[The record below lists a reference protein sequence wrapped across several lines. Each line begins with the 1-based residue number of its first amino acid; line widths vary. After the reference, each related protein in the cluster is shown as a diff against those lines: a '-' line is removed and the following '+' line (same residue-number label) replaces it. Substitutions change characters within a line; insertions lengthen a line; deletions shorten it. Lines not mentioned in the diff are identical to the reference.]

1 MVDVKVVSRLILSS
15 KIYGTA
21 TESQKKLFE
30 ERTKKLIDQYNLK
43 YQNISKDNFC
53 ELCEEV
59 ISMMKDIS
67 D

>member
-1 MVDVKVVSRLILSS
+1 MS
-15 KIYGTA
+15 KI
-21 TESQKKLFE
+21 KL
-30 ERTKKLIDQYNLK
+30 TDQYNLK

-59 ISMMKDIS
+59 ISMMKDVS